1 MMTPPDR
8 HVTGGVDTHGDV
20 HVAAAL
26 DSATGRHL
34 GTASFPTTTDG
45 YVALAEW
52 LRGLGHLDWVGVES
66 TGSYGAGL
74 MRFLRAEGVE
84 VIEVDR
90 PDRKARR
97 FEGKSDPADAQAA
110 ARAVLSGRA
119 RSTPKSRDGIVEAIR
134 ALEVVHH
141 SAVKDRT
148 RAINQFKALLVSAP
162 ESVRDGLHG
171 LRFTEQLARAR
182 RWSDG
187 HGNDVERETRWS
199 LKELARRIGFQDDQT
214 ARLEARIGALAAQ
227 ASPALMGLSGVG
239 PHVAAQLLA
248 AAGDNPQRM
257 RSEAAFAKLCGACPI
272 PASSGKTN
280 RHRLNRGGD
289 RRANNALFTI
299 VLVRMRH
306 DPATRAYVARRTAEG
321 KTPKE
326 IMRCLK
332 RFVAREVYQAITSP
346 PEDLP
351 TGGELRQLR
360 LGLSLSLTAVCNAVG
375 TTPTRL
381 SGIERGQVHDTR
393 LARRARTW
401 LLERTDNA
409 ECQAAA

>member
-8 HVTGGVDTHGDV
+8 RVTGGVDTHGDV

-26 DSATGRHL
+26 DSVTGRHL
-34 GTASFPTTTDG
+34 GTASFPTTTAG
-45 YVALAEW
+45 YAALLGW
-52 LRGLGHLDWVGVES
+52 LRGVGELDQVGVES

-74 MRFLRAEGVE
+74 MRFLVAEGVE
-84 VIEVDR
+84 VIEIDR

-97 FEGKSDPADAQAA
+97 FEGKSDPTDAEAA

-119 RSTPKSRDGIVEAIR
+119 RSTPKSRDGLVEAIR

-141 SAVKDRT
+141 GAVKDRT

-162 ESVRDGLHG
+162 ETVRDGLRG
-171 LRFTEQLARAR
+171 LSFTDQLTKAR
-182 RWSDG
+182 RWPDG
-187 HGNDVERETRWS
+187 HGDDVERETRWA
-199 LKELARRIGFQDDQT
+199 LKELARRIGFQDEQT
-214 ARLEARIGALAAQ
+214 ARLEARIGELAAQ

-239 PHVAAQLLA
+239 PHVAAGLLA
-248 AAGDNPQRM
+248 AAGDNPERM

-306 DPATRAYVARRTAEG
+306 DPAEDSGGFRTPVPDESVHLFRAISY
-321 KTPKE
+321 TP
-326 IMRCLK
+326 
-332 RFVAREVYQAITSP
+332 A
-346 PEDLP
+346 
-351 TGGELRQLR
+351 GG
-360 LGLSLSLTAVCNAVG
+360 S
-375 TTPTRL
+375 
-381 SGIERGQVHDTR
+381 
-393 LARRARTW
+393 
-401 LLERTDNA
+401 
-409 ECQAAA
+409 

>member
-1 MMTPPDR
+1 MMTSPDR
-8 HVTGGVDTHGDV
+8 RVTGGVDTHGDV

-26 DSATGRHL
+26 DSVTGRHL
-34 GTASFPTTTDG
+34 DTTSFPTTTAG
-45 YVALAEW
+45 YVGLLEW
-52 LRGLGHLDWVGVES
+52 LRGLGELDAVGIES

-74 MRFLRAEGVE
+74 MRHLVAEGVE

-97 FEGKSDPADAQAA
+97 FEGKSDPVDAQAA

-119 RSTPKSRDGIVEAIR
+119 SSTPKSRDGLVEAIR

-141 SAVKDRT
+141 GAVKDRT

-162 ESVRDGLHG
+162 ETVRDGLRG
-171 LRFTEQLARAR
+171 LSFTEQLARAR

-321 KTPKE
+321 KSRKE

-332 RFVAREVYQAITSP
+332 RFVAREVFQALTNP
-346 PEDLP
+346 PKDLP
-351 TGGELRQLR
+351 TGHELRQRR
-360 LGLSLSLTAVCNAVG
+360 LAAGHSLTTVSNAIG
-375 TTPTRL
+375 TSPIRL
-381 SGIERGQVHDTR
+381 STIERCLAHDTS
-393 LARRARTW
+393 LARRARAW
-401 LLERTDNA
+401 LLENA
-409 ECQAAA
+409 A

>member
-1 MMTPPDR
+1 MMTPAALR
-8 HVTGGVDTHGDV
+8 VTGGVDTHGDV
-20 HVAAAL
+20 HVAAVL
-26 DSATGRHL
+26 DSLSCRQL
-34 GTASFPTTTDG
+34 GTASFPTTAEG
-45 YVALAEW
+45 YASLLEW
-52 LRGLGHLDWVGVES
+52 LRGFGALDRVGVES

-74 MRFLRAEGVE
+74 MRFLGAEGVE

-97 FEGKSDPADAQAA
+97 FEGKSDPIDAEAA

-119 RSTPKSRDGIVEAIR
+119 ASTPKSRDGLVEAIR
-134 ALEVVHH
+134 ALEVVYHG
-141 SAVKDRT
+141 AVKDRT

-162 ESVRDGLHG
+162 ETVRNA
-171 LRFTEQLARAR
+171 LRPLCFADQLARAR
-182 RWSDG
+182 RWPEQ
-187 HGNDVERETRWS
+187 HGDPVECETRWA
-199 LKELARRIGFQDDQT
+199 LKELARRIGFLDEQT
-214 ARLEARIGALAAQ
+214 DRLEARIGTLAAQ

-239 PHVAAQLLA
+239 PHVAAGLLA
-248 AAGDNPQRM
+248 AAGDNPQWM

-272 PASSGKTN
+272 PASSGKTS

-306 DPATRAYVARRTAEG
+306 DSATRAYVARRSAEG
-321 KTPKE
+321 KSRKE

-332 RFVAREVYQAITSP
+332 RYVVREVFQAIASP

-351 TGGELRQLR
+351 IGGELRQLR
-360 LGLSLSLTAVCNAVG
+360 LGLALSLSAVCNAVG

-381 SGIERGQVHDTR
+381 SGIDRGQVHDTR

-401 LLERTDNA
+401 LLERVDNA
-409 ECQAAA
+409 ERQAAA